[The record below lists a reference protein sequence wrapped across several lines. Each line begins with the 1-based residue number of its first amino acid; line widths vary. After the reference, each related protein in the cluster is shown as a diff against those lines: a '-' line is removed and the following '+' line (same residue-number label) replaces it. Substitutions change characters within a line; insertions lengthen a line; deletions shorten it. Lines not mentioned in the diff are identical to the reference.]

1 MDLPSIKQ
9 EPSET
14 DGTPNFHDDAGSDL
28 VSVIKCEDYQLM
40 EAATDDNPVSIKEDP
55 CSFSDVKES
64 PQDVPSPETLHC
76 PDCNK
81 PCPSANALRLHR
93 RRLHK
98 PAEPVVRP
106 QYRCTE
112 CDRTFQFQRK
122 LKHHQETH
130 NQVPCPVCDKIVVQ
144 RSLKEHLAA
153 HEGAIRCAVCSK
165 TLSSYRALNL
175 HRKLLHASSSDHTR
189 VAAEKTRCGEC
200 DRVFSNAAQ
209 LNSHMRSHQ
218 QQECPVCK
226 SMRSKSSIKEHIASH
241 GGAFRCA
248 VCDGTFC
255 SKRRLKYHMASKHAA
270 DGGAM
275 ATENEAK
282 EEGKHRCL
290 QCKRVF
296 DSEKQ
301 LLEHGSVH
309 QRKQCPICRK
319 NVRQRNYPAHMAVHA
334 YRS

>member
-1 MDLPSIKQ
+1 
-9 EPSET
+9 
-14 DGTPNFHDDAGSDL
+14 
-28 VSVIKCEDYQLM
+28 
-40 EAATDDNPVSIKEDP
+40 
-55 CSFSDVKES
+55 
-64 PQDVPSPETLHC
+64 
-76 PDCNK
+76 
-81 PCPSANALRLHR
+81 
-93 RRLHK
+93 
-98 PAEPVVRP
+98 
-106 QYRCTE
+106 
-112 CDRTFQFQRK
+112 RTFQFQRK

-189 VAAEKTRCGEC
+189 VAEEKKRCQEC

-218 QQECPVCK
+218 QQQCPVCK

-282 EEGKHRCL
+282 EDGKHGCL